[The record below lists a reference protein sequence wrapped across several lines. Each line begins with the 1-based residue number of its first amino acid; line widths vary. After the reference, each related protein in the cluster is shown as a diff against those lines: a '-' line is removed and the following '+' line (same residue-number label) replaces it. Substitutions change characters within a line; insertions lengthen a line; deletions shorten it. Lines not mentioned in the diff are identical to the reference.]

1 MKKIRLGTTSFIYRD
16 SRVKN
21 VKILKDQVDVIQ
33 LLFLAKQ
40 YLDEDIKEIEE
51 LARVKGSDLEYGVH
65 LPLDFNFRDDIEL
78 IKKSVEEISVLD
90 TSFFIL
96 HPENKSSFY
105 KIIEELG
112 EFYPIAVENID
123 DISFFDKIYH
133 LNCKICFDVGHAIVH
148 NVDIINF
155 VKKFGDKISVF
166 HIHGVSGCKD
176 HCSVR
181 FLDER
186 LLSYL
191 LDFASER
198 GIYSVIEV
206 FEEDKFI
213 DSMEY
218 LKGVFRKYGYSCYR
232 WS

>member
-1 MKKIRLGTTSFIYRD
+1 MKKVRLGTTSFIYRD
-16 SRVKN
+16 SRAKN
-21 VKILKDQVDVIQ
+21 VTLLKDQVDFIQ
-33 LLFLAKQ
+33 LLFLDKQ

-51 LARVKGSDLEYGVH
+51 LSIAKGSDLEYGVH
-65 LPLDFNFRDDIEL
+65 LPLNFNFRDDIEL
-78 IKKSVEEISVLD
+78 IKKSFEKISVLD
-90 TSFFIL
+90 PSFFIL
-96 HPENKSSFY
+96 HPENTSFFY
-105 KIIEELG
+105 KLIEELG

-133 LNCKICFDVGHAIVH
+133 LNCNICLDVGHAVVH
-148 NVDIINF
+148 NVDVIDFI
-155 VKKFGDKISVF
+155 KKFGDKISVF
-166 HIHGVSGCKD
+166 HIHGVLGYKD
-176 HCSVR
+176 HCSIR

-191 LDFASER
+191 LDFASDK
-198 GIYSVIEV
+198 GIYSVIEI

-218 LKGVFRKYGYSCYR
+218 LKGVFRKYDYSCYR